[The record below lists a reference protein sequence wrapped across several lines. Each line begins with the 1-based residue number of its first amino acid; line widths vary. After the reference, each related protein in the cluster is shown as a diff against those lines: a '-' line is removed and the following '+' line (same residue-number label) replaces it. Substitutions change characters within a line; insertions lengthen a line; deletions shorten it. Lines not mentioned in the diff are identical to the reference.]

1 MTIEFCY
8 LIFITVDFY
17 AINNFIVPRYLVK
30 KKYILFISFTIL
42 VIALSAWFRTLIAVQ
57 MNLHFFHDSRLN
69 DFGIIYF
76 NSVINISLWVFLITI
91 GNMLIDRMQTHR
103 QLELLEKE
111 RVKNELDYLKA
122 QINPHALFNSLN
134 TVYGNIDKGNQVA
147 RNILLQF
154 SELLRY
160 QLYECGAE
168 KVNLEKEIAYL
179 KNYIEFQRLRK
190 EEKLVVN
197 VEIKDIEPGLKIAP
211 LLLVVLIENAFK
223 FVSSFD
229 NGENKINIK
238 IFTEANVLHS
248 SIINTKESQQRNLHS
263 HSNGIGM
270 NNLRR
275 RLELLYAGKHELI
288 TKNGNDIY
296 ETKLIID
303 LE

>member
-1 MTIEFCY
+1 M
-8 LIFITVDFY
+8 
-17 AINNFIVPRYLVK
+17 
-30 KKYILFISFTIL
+30 
-42 VIALSAWFRTLIAVQ
+42 
-57 MNLHFFHDSRLN
+57 
-69 DFGIIYF
+69 
-76 NSVINISLWVFLITI
+76 
-91 GNMLIDRMQTHR
+91 
-103 QLELLEKE
+103 
-111 RVKNELDYLKA
+111 
-122 QINPHALFNSLN
+122 
-134 TVYGNIDKGNQVA
+134 
-147 RNILLQF
+147 NILLQF

-229 NGENKINIK
+229 SGENKISIK
-238 IFTEANVLHS
+238 ISTEANVLHS
-248 SIINTKESQQRNLHS
+248 SIINTKESQQRNLNS